1 MANSKSNGTKMTR
14 SKASS
19 TTGRKKTSKNS
30 STNVSVKTQE
40 NLKKNLEK
48 LASPKQPKKTPKTS
62 GTTNSPKKTT
72 SRKKVIEPKN
82 SRKQELFPHQT
93 FPYRLE
99 IKKQKRL
106 CWFVCHEHAL
116 KEITRYNLQPK
127 DYIYQVYPKY
137 L

>member
-1 MANSKSNGTKMTR
+1 MANSKLSGMKTTQ

-19 TTGRKKTSKNS
+19 TTGRKKTSS
-30 STNVSVKTQE
+30 RASASGVKTQK

-48 LASPKQPKKTPKTS
+48 LAESPKQPKKTPKTS
-62 GTTNSPKKTT
+62 GTTNSSKKTT